1 MKNRKEDPESG
12 YIHDRENYE
21 LQLRSYLELQSIS
34 EHLRD
39 LKLIG
44 LLLIATIAFQPLA
57 WLLLIVAAAVVI
69 ASFFG
74 KSLAEIVSKKKD
86 PE

>member
-1 MKNRKEDPESG
+1 MEFRWTRVYHEM
-12 YIHDRENYE
+12 
-21 LQLRSYLELQSIS
+21 QSIS

-44 LLLIATIAFQPLA
+44 LLIIATIAFQPLA
-57 WLLLIVAAAVVI
+57 WLLLVVAAVVVV

-74 KSLAEIVSKKKD
+74 KSLAAIVGKKKD
-86 PE
+86 SE